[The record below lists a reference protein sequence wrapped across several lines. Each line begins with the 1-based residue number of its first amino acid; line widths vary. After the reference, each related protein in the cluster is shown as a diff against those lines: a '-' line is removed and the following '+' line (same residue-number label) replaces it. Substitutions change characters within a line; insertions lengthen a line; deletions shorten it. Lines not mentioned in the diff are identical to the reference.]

1 MIKFVNSPYYT
12 DKNVEKEKGIIAEE
26 LKMYED
32 IPEFKLEMKLR
43 ENIYH
48 NHPRRV
54 DIGGSVDEIMKITK
68 KQLYTCYN
76 SFYSPN
82 NMFILIVGNF
92 DKDVASKII
101 HEALDD
107 IDNKGE
113 AKAAKID
120 EPKEIRLDYE
130 EIKSSLK
137 VPKLALGIK
146 IHNKDLGKFYPLDL
160 DLYLSMITTIC
171 FGSSSLFREKVRN
184 KKLIS
189 NFYTEWESVDKM
201 HVFYIMAS
209 SENPDE
215 LLEEIKNEFNNLKIE
230 EADFTRMKKVWIAN
244 EVKMIDDIDSTVH
257 NIYDDFLK
265 YKTIIP
271 NKIER
276 IRNLDINVLRDLIK
290 KIDFNNMA
298 VVKMLPEETD

>member
-1 MIKFVNSPYYT
+1 M
-12 DKNVEKEKGIIAEE
+12 
-26 LKMYED
+26 L
-32 IPEFKLEMKLR
+32 
-43 ENIYH
+43 
-48 NHPRRV
+48 
-54 DIGGSVDEIMKITK
+54 ITK
-68 KQLYTCYN
+68 FIKSSSYSVETFDFSITPSKYLVNIDKVRLTRFPTVFAKSVLYLVIN
-76 SFYSPN
+76 
-82 NMFILIVGNF
+82 
-92 DKDVASKII
+92 
-101 HEALDD
+101 
-107 IDNKGE
+107 
-113 AKAAKID
+113 
-120 EPKEIRLDYE
+120 
-130 EIKSSLK
+130 KSSLK
-137 VPKLALGIK
+137 VPKVALGIK
-146 IHNKDLGKFYPLDL
+146 IHNKDLGKYYPLDL

-171 FGSSSLFREKVRN
+171 FGSSSMFREKARN

-215 LLEEIKNEFNNLKIE
+215 LLEEIKNEFNNLKINE
-230 EADFTRMKKVWIAN
+230 DDFKRIKKVWIAN

-276 IRNLDINVLRDLIK
+276 IRNLDINVLRDLIG